1 MIKQAFDLS
10 KRSFI
15 SIYKNSARWT
25 DSPRKNTLALN
36 CDTVIRLLKWL
47 IDNIFVTFGDKIFR
61 QRIGI
66 PMGTDCAPFL
76 ANLFL
81 FSYEYEW
88 IDKMRKDKKFHILK
102 YFKGCSRYIDDL
114 SLVNNDDQ
122 MKKYMSD
129 IYPKELVLVPDDSD
143 GQNVPFLDRNL
154 SIKNGVIISSIYD
167 KRDAFGYP
175 IVNFPTLSGNI
186 PESSSYGVF
195 IGEAVRYARACT
207 YLESFETRMK
217 KLVCKL
223 KKQFFKITKLRKTWR
238 KFCESHLLLIQKYG
252 PKILNLCEQWE

>member
-1 MIKQAFDLS
+1 
-10 KRSFI
+10 
-15 SIYKNSARWT
+15 
-25 DSPRKNTLALN
+25 
-36 CDTVIRLLKWL
+36 
-47 IDNIFVTFGDKIFR
+47 
-61 QRIGI
+61 
-66 PMGTDCAPFL
+66 MGTDCDPFL

-167 KRDAFGYP
+167 KRDAF
-175 IVNFPTLSGNI
+175 
-186 PESSSYGVF
+186 
-195 IGEAVRYARACT
+195 A
-207 YLESFETRMK
+207 
-217 KLVCKL
+217 
-223 KKQFFKITKLRKTWR
+223 
-238 KFCESHLLLIQKYG
+238 
-252 PKILNLCEQWE
+252 